1 VAKNRNQNRQQQ
13 RDQRERR
20 PESAVE
26 APEQG
31 ATATITE
38 ERVMP
43 SATQHTRKGQKKFGH
58 N

>member
-13 RDQRERR
+13 RDQRDRR
-20 PESAVE
+20 SESAE
-26 APEQG
+26 QAPEQAG
-31 ATATITE
+31 AATITE

-43 SATQHTRKGQKKFGH
+43 SAAQHTRKQQKKFGH